1 MTEAL
6 DPLLMVGLA
15 IIACLAVWARL
26 RQRHRGQTNMLL
38 ALHKRQMGVAVER
51 LAAARKRAESLQQE
65 IVLLKRELVQQQARR
80 LRVAAQRP
88 AATETSMARV
98 QRGAPASEDRA
109 EDASGFAHTQPYER
123 EPS

>member
-1 MTEAL
+1 MTRSIRQVG
-6 DPLLMVGLA
+6 DPVLRERIVFTLGLF
-15 IIACLAVWARL
+15 CGHMKSARFVESF
-26 RQRHRGQTNMLL
+26 
-38 ALHKRQMGVAVER
+38 AWQMGVAVER

-88 AATETSMARV
+88 AATETSTARV